1 MWIAV
6 IAEIHGNMPALE
18 AVFAEIRR
26 DYVTRTI
33 NLDPWQ
39 P

>member
-1 MWIAV
+1 MRIAV
-6 IAEIHGNMPALE
+6 ITDIHGNMPALE
-18 AVFAEIRR
+18 AVFADIRR

-33 NLDPWQ
+33 YLDSRQ